1 MAFLSIFV
9 RSLPPE
15 KFFDITDTL
24 ERFSCHISNAEKDL
38 IQAECDN
45 VDIVACLVKMKENYP
60 ETRFGFSQYAGL
72 SKGLSK
78 IAQFGEILIS
88 DDIQNKVID
97 AYDITSLGM
106 LSIEGMSSQILV
118 YRVDSPRG
126 ELRYPEQKQPEF
138 IIYRK
143 NEIESLNNL
152 FRVAN
157 AILVYGNLGIGKTTL
172 LDQALA
178 TWQDKESVR
187 TFCPSYSIGA
197 ALKPITDIVT
207 QILGVYSIESIEEK
221 QKTIEAKLKDL
232 DIKDIGTSYLAI
244 LDFLG
249 LSEEESILEKLELKT
264 KVDIITDSVAD
275 VVRRVSWN
283 KPVVVVIEDA
293 ENMDPSSFN
302 FVQRL
307 TEKLAEENVC
317 FIFSSTMPKINI
329 SGLKEFELRH
339 IEKKQLENLVEKAT
353 GEHVVLA
360 PTTPFHVLQYLALY
374 HEEHM
379 NFLYTQ
385 YRGSATVSE
394 FSLPFHDITTII
406 KRRIELL
413 DEEKRKTLFDLV
425 IAGMELRP
433 DELPIESKH
442 VPLLDYFVKHEYLR
456 KHYNTYMFA
465 SPFLHQEIYNLIPDK
480 KIRHERLADYYRRL
494 DGFEER
500 AAFHYM
506 RAENHR
512 KALDFLRSSAALAIK
527 KGGHESG
534 IHYYNQALD
543 LCQHH
548 KEVADLEIVVAL
560 HEGLADVYRAL
571 GDEDRALKYYK
582 FVLDSYKDILSE

>member
-1 MAFLSIFV
+1 MACLSIFV

-15 KFFDITDTL
+15 TFYDITDTL
-24 ERFSCHISNAEKDL
+24 ERFSCNISQTEKDL
-38 IQAECDN
+38 ITAECDN
-45 VDIVACLVKMKENYP
+45 VDIVACLVKMKETYP
-60 ETRFGFSQYAGL
+60 ETRFGFSQYPGL

-78 IAQFGEILIS
+78 IAQFGEILVS
-88 DDIQNKVID
+88 EEIQKEILD

-106 LSIEGMSSQILV
+106 LSIKGMTSQILV

-126 ELRYPEQKQPEF
+126 ELRYPEQKQTAF
-138 IIYRK
+138 VVYRR

-152 FRVAN
+152 LRVAN

-172 LDQALA
+172 LDQALIE
-178 TWQDKESVR
+178 WQEKKSVR

-207 QILGVYSIESIEEK
+207 QILGVYDIDTIEEK
-221 QKTIEAKLKDL
+221 QEIIEKKLKEL
-232 DIKDIGTSYLAI
+232 GIKDIGTSYLAI

-275 VVRRVSWN
+275 VVKRVSWN
-283 KPVVVVIEDA
+283 TPVVIVIEDA
-293 ENMDPSSFN
+293 ENMDASSFN

-339 IEKKQLENLVEKAT
+339 IEKQQLENLIEEAT
-353 GEHVVLA
+353 GEHLA
-360 PTTPFHVLQYLALY
+360 LTPTTPFHVLQYLALY
-374 HEEHM
+374 REERM
-379 NFLYTQ
+379 NFLYNQ
-385 YRGSATVSE
+385 YKGDSTVSE
-394 FSLPFHDITTII
+394 FSLPFHDITTTI

-413 DEEKRKTLFDLV
+413 DEEKRKFLFDLV
-425 IAGMELRP
+425 IAGVELRL
-433 DELPIESKH
+433 DDLPIENEQI
-442 VPLLDYFVKHEYLR
+442 PLLDYFVKHEYLR
-456 KHYNTYMFA
+456 KHLHIYMFT
-465 SPFLHQEIYNLIPDK
+465 SPLLHREIYNLIPGK
-480 KIRHERLADYYRRL
+480 KARHERLADYYRRL

-500 AAFHYM
+500 AAFHYI

-512 KALDFLRSSAALAIK
+512 KALDFLKSSAEMAIK
-527 KGGHESG
+527 KGGYESG

-548 KEVADLEIVVAL
+548 KEVAALETLVAL
-560 HEGLADVYRAL
+560 NEGLADVYRAL